1 MSALYN
7 LARPFLSESTSKK
20 LAICGR
26 QGSESLRETF
36 LPHIPPE
43 VLCHRFGGTKP
54 CDLEF
59 CCAAT
64 PILSPT
70 SSFDT
75 DSGRDRGHFP
85 SKPGQMY
92 EVPVEI
98 AEPNSV
104 LQWSFH
110 TQGYETYFGVKYN
123 GDSIIPLQPLD
134 TQMEKVEGSVLC
146 EQPGKYVLEF
156 HNAYRKSKSNEVMC
170 SVNYVNVSRPQ
181 VL

>member
-1 MSALYN
+1 MSTLYS

-20 LAICGR
+20 LVVCGR
-26 QGSESLRETF
+26 QGSENLRETY
-36 LPHIPPE
+36 LPHIPPD
-43 VLCHRFGGTKP
+43 VICGRFGGTKP
-54 CDLEF
+54 CDLQF
-59 CCAAT
+59 CCAAA

-70 SSFDT
+70 SSFDME
-75 DSGRDRGHFP
+75 RDRSYFS
-85 SKPGQMY
+85 SKAGQMY

-98 AEPNSV
+98 TEPNSV

-123 GDSIIPLQPLD
+123 GNSIIPLQPLD

-156 HNAYRKSKSNEVMC
+156 HNAYRKSKTNEVMC

-181 VL
+181 TV